1 MDKNTYLREV
11 VSLVRSKYAKR
22 EIYKELEA
30 HIDDRINFYIESGY
44 DEQNAEQRAI
54 EHMGEASSVAK
65 NMQKLH
71 NNTHWCIMSI
81 AFLVLYCV
89 GLLIASVKEAEFAFV
104 NISDFME
111 ISEFPCFASVLTFF
125 ALALSFH
132 FAKKSESSRLLLI
145 LGILSGATPILSMY
159 ALIPFGYQVVGLFT
173 DFPAAIIQG
182 EYYFECIEVFYSTF
196 DLFPETIGIYI
207 FYALCV
213 IMVLVSL
220 LCVIIGIVSIVYSFE
235 LNREKSSPV
244 FEKRVKRFSLFL
256 IILATVTLVGT
267 CAEWIYDYSKVS
279 TENAQYEGTQ
289 GLNLTYAKNEFDR
302 LFVPMTKEE
311 VLSLANEKGLMDF
324 QIKDMELGMITIFE
338 NPVAFVQLNDY
349 NNDGI
354 YENKRYCRNKLVEI
368 SLKQLYEIEK
378 LEKGS
383 GMDELYEIID
393 FGEIDEFLSTADGND
408 IITTVY
414 LNGGDYW
421 LEYKNAI
428 LTDSN
433 AYAEEVEE

>member
-1 MDKNTYLREV
+1 MDKNTYLGEV
-11 VSLVRSKYAKR
+11 VSLIRSKYAKR

-30 HIDDRINFYIESGY
+30 HIDDRITYYLESGY
-44 DEQNAEQRAI
+44 DEKYAEEKAI
-54 EHMGEASSVAK
+54 EHMGEASRVAE

-71 NNTHWCIMSI
+71 NNTHWLIMSI
-81 AFLVLYCV
+81 VFLVIYCV
-89 GLLIASVKEAEFAFV
+89 GLLIASVKGAEYAFI

-132 FAKKSESSRLLLI
+132 FAKKSESSPLLLI
-145 LGILSGATPILSMY
+145 LGILSAATPTLSMY

-182 EYYFECIEVFYSTF
+182 EYYFECVEVFDTTY
-196 DLFPETIGIYI
+196 DLFPDVVGTYI
-207 FYALCV
+207 FYALS
-213 IMVLVSL
+213 ILTVLVSL
-220 LCVIIGIVSIVYSFE
+220 LCVIIGIVAIVYSFE

-267 CAEWIYDYSKVS
+267 CAEGIYDYSKVS
-279 TENAQYEGTQ
+279 TENAQYESTE
-289 GLNLTYAKNEFDR
+289 GLNMTLAKNEFDQ
-302 LFVPMTKEE
+302 LYIPMTKEE

-324 QIKDMELGMITIFE
+324 QIKDMELGMLTIYE
-338 NPVAFVQLNDY
+338 NPVAFVQLNDD
-349 NNDGI
+349 NSDEI
-354 YENKRYCRNKLVEI
+354 YENKRYCRNSMVEI
-368 SLKQLYEIEK
+368 GSKQLDKIVK

-393 FGEIDEFLSTADGND
+393 FSEIDEFLSTADGND
-408 IITTVY
+408 IITTIY
-414 LNGGDYW
+414 LNGGEHW

-428 LTDSN
+428 LTDSS
-433 AYAEEVEE
+433 V